1 LGKDV
6 RTLKIITVHVGNGG
20 SVAAVCNGRSVDTS
34 MGFTPL
40 EGLVMGTRC
49 GDIDPSIVTFLQQ
62 EEGLSSKQVNDI
74 LNKKSGMA
82 GLTNGLSDMRDIEN
96 GAMNGDAICTLAH
109 DIYEYRIAKYIGAY
123 TAAMNGVDVIVFTA
137 GVGENSPLLRK
148 NIVNRY
154 LGYLGIT
161 LDEQKNNMRG
171 DDNEIS
177 TKDSKVKVLVIP
189 TNEELM
195 IARDTKEIVEKNLNE
210 LKTTL

>member
-1 LGKDV
+1 
-6 RTLKIITVHVGNGG
+6 
-20 SVAAVCNGRSVDTS
+20 
-34 MGFTPL
+34 
-40 EGLVMGTRC
+40 
-49 GDIDPSIVTFLQQ
+49 
-62 EEGLSSKQVNDI
+62 
-74 LNKKSGMA
+74 
-82 GLTNGLSDMRDIEN
+82 
-96 GAMNGDAICTLAH
+96 
-109 DIYEYRIAKYIGAY
+109 
-123 TAAMNGVDVIVFTA
+123 MNGVDVIVFTA